1 MKKVPMT
8 MKKKNEEKKRR
19 IVFVSSS
26 VVVVVVIFISIEL
39 KRITL
44 VCANFKRKTFAFS
57 RRRATC
63 SFVTR
68 RSFMSAIDDSLSLSL
83 ASRSVCARF
92 ERRRQRRRERRKDFR
107 GKERIVVERSTKNN
121 EHKRRSLSLS
131 FSLFLSPSR
140 GGLNKTTKE

>member
-8 MKKKNEEKKRR
+8 MKKNEEKKRR

-26 VVVVVVIFISIEL
+26 VVVVVVIFISIEH

-44 VCANFKRKTFAFS
+44 VCANFKRKTFTFS

-63 SFVTR
+63 SSVTR

-83 ASRSVCARF
+83 SSRSVCARF